1 MWMLAIH
8 STIEPLIEKYQVRKI
23 ETRGD
28 CYLVVAGTNAGVKD
42 RSSDQGRRMV
52 QFAAEV
58 SNALRTKHKT
68 QIRVGIASGAITIA
82 FINKHVFAPV
92 MTVFGEKVCLA
103 ARMEQSGAAGL
114 VHLSECATQLLCKE
128 FGDGLAHPSL
138 DVMEVKSTGRI
149 PTSWICCKGLCFTD
163 NLGRPLRFDPGSP
176 INRVNFR
183 GDDYQPDDSWCSSKT
198 QSVAPLDP
206 SRWFGRTLS
215 APGSST
221 SQLKSSSQLKI
232 EISSTSTSTSS
243 AASAKSTGS
252 RSPTGKITKLRK
264 RSLPHMDFTIDV
276 ASSFSKSISKSFSWS
291 PKGFTSSWCDKLIA
305 GANAAVP
312 QSGEWEHETTAS
324 VSSEWT
330 THHLSLHPEWVEMGP
345 IKSAGPTHPGGP
357 QVAIN

>member
-1 MWMLAIH
+1 
-8 STIEPLIEKYQVRKI
+8 
-23 ETRGD
+23 
-28 CYLVVAGTNAGVKD
+28 
-42 RSSDQGRRMV
+42 MV

-305 GANAAVP
+305 VDYASSVAAP
-312 QSGEWEHETTAS
+312 RMGGNGTHQIRRAYPPRRATSGYQLAAK
-324 VSSEWT
+324 WT
-330 THHLSLHPEWVEMGP
+330 YPPGSCRAYRGTSLTRNRPPVGP
-345 IKSAGPTHPGGP
+345 CSRPTPKALWWP
-357 QVAIN
+357 